1 MTRVFFICVLFL
13 VASFGRENPFE
24 PIVSPDAGFS
34 PKEASEIESTFTKET
49 IDLPSSARVLQ
60 KVTVEFQNIDG
71 SVDSMSK
78 NINKEID
85 WHYPVLI
92 TQTTKEDIKE
102 TPKVTKQKKSYD
114 TGLKFVSFDI
124 DNNILM
130 IETEDKLLR
139 DFSITEPP
147 KIVIDLAGDKN
158 FQTKLIDTDASIFKE
173 VAIGKHKNFY
183 RVAIELDGIYKYSL
197 RHTDYGLE
205 VKAE

>member
-1 MTRVFFICVLFL
+1 MIRVFFIVVLFFIS
-13 VASFGRENPFE
+13 AMGRDNPFE
-24 PIVSPDAGFS
+24 PLVSPDAGFN
-34 PKEASEIESTFTKET
+34 PKEASQIESTFTKET
-49 IDLPSSARVLQ
+49 IELPSSARVLQ

-71 SVDSMSK
+71 SVDTMSK
-78 NINKEID
+78 NVNKEID

-102 TPKVTKQKKSYD
+102 SPKVTKQKKTYN
-114 TGLKFVSFDI
+114 TGLNFVSFEI

-130 IETEDKLLR
+130 IKTKDRLLR

-147 KIVIDLAGDKN
+147 KIVIDLAGNKN
-158 FQTKLIDTDASIFKE
+158 FTTKLIDTDASIFKE
-173 VAIGKHKNFY
+173 VAIGKHKDFY
-183 RVAIELDGIYKYSL
+183 RVAIELDGTYKYSL

>member
-1 MTRVFFICVLFL
+1 MIRVFLVTVLFL
-13 VASFGRENPFE
+13 SMVFGRENPFE
-24 PIVSPDAGFS
+24 PVVSPDAGFS
-34 PKEASEIESTFTKET
+34 PKEASQIESTFTKET
-49 IDLPSSARVLQ
+49 LELPSSARVLQ

-71 SVDSMSK
+71 SVDTMSK

-92 TQTTKEDIKE
+92 TQTTKENIKE
-102 TPKVTKQKKSYD
+102 TPKVTKQNKSYD
-114 TGLKFVSFDI
+114 TGLKFISFEI
-124 DNNILM
+124 DNNVLM
-130 IETEDKLLR
+130 IKTKDKLLR

-147 KIVIDLAGDKN
+147 KIVIDLAGNKN

-173 VAIGKHKNFY
+173 VAIGKHRDFY